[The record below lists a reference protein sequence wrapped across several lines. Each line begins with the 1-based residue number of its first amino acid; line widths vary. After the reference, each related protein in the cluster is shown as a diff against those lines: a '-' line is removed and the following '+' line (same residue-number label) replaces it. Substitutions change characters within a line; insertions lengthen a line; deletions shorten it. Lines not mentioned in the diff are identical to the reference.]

1 MEIETSRLR
10 LRMFTHDDLNDLAA
24 IRADSDV
31 MRYIGSGK
39 PESIEQV
46 QAALNKNI
54 AHWEQHG
61 FGRWAV
67 VDKQSNKLIGWC
79 GLSYLAEDVEIG
91 YGIAKPY
98 WGQRLASEAAAA
110 TIKYGFEQLR
120 LVRIVAVAWPD
131 NIVSQRVMERLGMKY
146 VKTTHYYDAEVVYYA
161 ISHDEYLGGE
171 S

>member
-1 MEIETSRLR
+1 LTTIRSRIPAAIFLNRSSVVIFSSGRESGAILRTGLADCIIPSFMEIETRRLR
-10 LRMFTHDDLNDLAA
+10 LRMFTPDDLNELAA

-31 MRYIGSGK
+31 MRYIGSAK

-79 GLSYLAEDVEIG
+79 GLSYLDEDVEIG

-110 TIKYGFEQLR
+110 TIKY
-120 LVRIVAVAWPD
+120 
-131 NIVSQRVMERLGMKY
+131 
-146 VKTTHYYDAEVVYYA
+146 
-161 ISHDEYLGGE
+161 
-171 S
+171 